1 MVNGVMQRSIAE
13 HFASEKSRLMRGT
26 RSPAHSAHSS
36 FYRTRTLQHLSQEKK
51 AKRVQFYRSGDR
63 FHQGITYAIS
73 SSRFRSFDALLT
85 DLTRALKDNVNLPFG
100 VRSIFTIGDWR
111 RITSLDE
118 LVNGQSYVCSSSETC
133 KRLDYLRNACPN
145 WSQNSEL
152 KSRSMSRLPDGRQ
165 SFNDHNRLSEERRSS
180 FRLNR
185 DFIRPKLITVIRNGV
200 KPRKAIRILLNK
212 KTAHSLEQVANEITS
227 AIKLDTGAVRK
238 IYTLHGKEVTQLSDF
253 FEDDEVF
260 IACGYEKL
268 THDDF
273 EINNSEQGFT
283 KPISTPQ
290 APRRSFRVKSGART
304 QPPQKPKS
312 RMRQSQDQ
320 REGNVTL
327 NPTNDLARSLAD
339 AEKEEDPII
348 AWPRDL
354 VRQYKVRS
362 MLGDGNFATV
372 KECIHRTSGIRYA
385 MKIIDKTKGTEPGHK
400 IENEVSI
407 LKKIEH
413 PNIVRVLQD
422 FVTET
427 EIFLVMELAEGGD
440 LFDAITSGSCYTERD
455 ASGMIY
461 NLCSALAYLHNL
473 NIVHRDVKPENLL
486 LFEYSDSSKALKLG
500 DFGLATTV
508 DGPLYTVCGT
518 PTYVAPEIVLQQ
530 GYGVQVD
537 VWAAGVIT
545 YILLCGFPP
554 FQSVKN
560 LQEELFDSIL
570 CGHYEF
576 PSPHWDFVSKSAQ
589 DLINKMLQHDVKIR
603 LTASQ
608 VLEHPWVSGDE
619 ASDHDMKMLVSHTLL
634 SHFQRPASGT
644 HQRGSK
650 KRM

>member
-1 MVNGVMQRSIAE
+1 MVNGVMHRSIAE
-13 HFASEKSRLMRGT
+13 HFAPEKSRFMRGS
-26 RSPAHSAHSS
+26 RSPAHSAHAS

-51 AKRVQFYRSGDR
+51 AKRVQFYRNGDR

-73 SSRFRSFDALLT
+73 SARFRSFDALLT
-85 DLTRALKDNVNLPFG
+85 DLTRTLKDNVNLPFG
-100 VRSIFTIGDWR
+100 VRAIFSINDWHR
-111 RITSLDE
+111 VTSLDGLE
-118 LVNGQSYVCSSSETC
+118 NGQSYVCSSSENC

-145 WSQNSEL
+145 WSQNSDL

-165 SFNDHNRLSEERRSS
+165 SFSDHNRLSDERRSS

-253 FEDDEVF
+253 FEDDEIF

-273 EINNSEQGFT
+273 ELNNSEQGFM

-290 APRRSFRVKSGART
+290 APRRSFRVKVAART
-304 QPPQKPKS
+304 QPLPKPKS
-312 RMRQSQDQ
+312 RARLNQSQ
-320 REGNVTL
+320 ENVNINT
-327 NPTNDLARSLAD
+327 NPTNDIARSLAD
-339 AEKEEDPII
+339 AEKDEDPTVTL
-348 AWPRDL
+348 PRDL
-354 VRQYKVRS
+354 IRQYKVRS

-372 KECIHRTSGIRYA
+372 KECIHRTSGVRYA
-385 MKIIDKTKGTEPGHK
+385 MKIIDKTKSPENGHK

-422 FVTET
+422 FITAT

-473 NIVHRDVKPENLL
+473 SIVHRDVKPENLL
-486 LFEYSDSSKALKLG
+486 LFEYADRSKALKLG
-500 DFGLATTV
+500 DFGLATVV

-530 GYGVQVD
+530 GYNVQVD

-554 FQSVKN
+554 FQSEKN
-560 LQEELFDSIL
+560 LQEELFDAIL
-570 CGHYEF
+570 SGHFDF
-576 PSPHWDFVSKSAQ
+576 PSPHWDHISKSARN
-589 DLINKMLQHDVKIR
+589 LIEHMLQHNVNSR
-603 LTASQ
+603 LTAAQ

-619 ASDHDMKMLVSHTLL
+619 ASDHDMKMLVSHSLL
-634 SHFQRPASGT
+634 SHFRRPISNTRSRAS
-644 HQRGSK
+644 RGK
-650 KRM
+650 V